1 MSTIKIAKSA
11 IDLMVMEE
19 VGAEYPGD
27 TRYYNKFLIHPTWP
41 KGESGVTV
49 GIGYD
54 LGYQSAHQIKKDW
67 IGLVNGNYLTQMM
80 SAAGFKGLM
89 AKKQIGPLMRQVTI
103 PYNVAMQV
111 FINKSIPTYYAL
123 ALDAYPGLDQLNPE
137 TIGAIVS
144 LVYNRGSKLNGR
156 NREEMAQLVPL
167 IEKGDYLAIA
177 NTIEAM
183 KRIWAGGTTDDDG
196 LVDRRI
202 GEANL
207 IRQSIKSTAKNDSDY
222 ITFEMV

>member
-11 IDLMVMEE
+11 IDLMIMEE

-54 LGYQSAHQIKKDW
+54 LGYTSAYQVKKDW

-80 SAAGFKGLM
+80 SAAGFKGLS

-103 PYNVAMQV
+103 PYNVAMGV
-111 FINKSIPTYYAL
+111 FINKSIPAYYQMAI
-123 ALDAYPGLDQLNPE
+123 DAYPGLELLNPE

-144 LVYNRGSKLNGR
+144 LVYNRGSKLTGP
-156 NREEMAQLVPL
+156 NREGMAALKPL
-167 IEKGDYLAIA
+167 IEKGNYLGIA
-177 NTIEAM
+177 TTIESM
-183 KRIWAGGTTDDDG
+183 KHIWEGGTKNDDG

-207 IRQSIKSTAKNDSDY
+207 IRNSLKTTAKNDSDY
-222 ITFEMV
+222 ISFEMA

>member
-167 IEKGDYLAIA
+167 IEKRDYLAIA
-177 NTIEAM
+177 NTIESM
-183 KRIWAGGTTDDDG
+183 KRIWAGGTTNDDG

-207 IRQSIKSTAKNDSDY
+207 IRQSIKTTAKNDSDY
-222 ITFEMV
+222 LSFEMV